1 MVCEGKEKGF
11 ARIMLQVGIRQNKE
25 IGGIHSLLNGGKSD
39 YEVISMRFLGHHDA
53 AAQAGWQR
61 VRRE

>member
-1 MVCEGKEKGF
+1 
-11 ARIMLQVGIRQNKE
+11 MLQVGIRQNKE
-25 IGGIHSLLNGGKSD
+25 IGGIHFLLNGGKSD